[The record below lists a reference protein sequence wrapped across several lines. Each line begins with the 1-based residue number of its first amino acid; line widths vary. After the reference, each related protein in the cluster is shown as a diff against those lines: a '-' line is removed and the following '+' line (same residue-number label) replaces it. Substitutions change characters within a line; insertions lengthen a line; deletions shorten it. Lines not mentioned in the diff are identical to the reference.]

1 MKTGPDTIPLGL
13 ETARLYL
20 RAPLADTDARVVNE
34 SIRRSHEELKRW
46 LPFAQD
52 VPTLS
57 ETEANLQRAQ
67 ELYGTG
73 ESFRYLIFLR
83 ETGTFVG
90 TVSLFG
96 IDGDVP
102 KAEIGY
108 WLDSTHTGRGYMTEA
123 VEAIVRFGCAQ
134 FDFKRIEIR
143 CESTNEGSRLIP
155 ERLGFQLEGM
165 LRNEDLS
172 ADGMRLTD
180 TAVYGLLPGE
190 LRPLAT

>member
-1 MKTGPDTIPLGL
+1 METRQDTTPLAL
-13 ETARLYL
+13 ETVRLYL
-20 RAPLADTDARVVNE
+20 RAPLAETDARVVNE
-34 SIRRSHEELKRW
+34 SIRRSQEELNRW
-46 LPFAQD
+46 LPFAQE

-57 ETEANLQRAQ
+57 ETEANLSRAQ

-73 ESFRYLIFLR
+73 ESFRHLIFLR

-96 IDGDVP
+96 IDWDVP

-123 VEAIVRFGCAQ
+123 VEAVVRFGFAQ

-155 ERLGFQLEGM
+155 ERLGFQLEGI

-190 LRPLAT
+190 LIPLAT

>member
-1 MKTGPDTIPLGL
+1 MEARRHTIPSTL
-13 ETARLYL
+13 ETVRLHM
-20 RAPLADTDARVVNE
+20 RAPIANKDARVVNE
-34 SIRRSHEELKRW
+34 SIRGSHNELKRW
-46 LPFAQD
+46 LPFAQE
-52 VPTLS
+52 VPTLA
-57 ETEANLQRAQ
+57 ETETNLQQAQ
-67 ELYGTG
+67 DMYKTG
-73 ESFRYLIFLR
+73 KSFRYLIFLR

-96 IDGDVP
+96 IDWNIP

-108 WLDSTHTGRGYMTEA
+108 WLDSMHTGRGYMTEA
-123 VEAIVRFGCAQ
+123 VEAVIRFSFAE

-143 CESTNEGSRLIP
+143 CESTNDGSRLIP

-190 LRPLAT
+190 LTPLAT

>member
-96 IDGDVP
+96 IDWDVP

-123 VEAIVRFGCAQ
+123 VEAVVRFGCAQ

-190 LRPLAT
+190 LRRLAT

>member
-1 MKTGPDTIPLGL
+1 MKTGPDTIQLGL

-96 IDGDVP
+96 IDWDVP

-123 VEAIVRFGCAQ
+123 VEAVVRFGCAQ

>member
-1 MKTGPDTIPLGL
+1 MKTGQDTIPLGL

-96 IDGDVP
+96 IDWDVP

-123 VEAIVRFGCAQ
+123 VEAVVRFGCAQ

-190 LRPLAT
+190 LRRLAT

>member
-96 IDGDVP
+96 IDWDVP

-123 VEAIVRFGCAQ
+123 VEAVVRFGCAQ

>member
-96 IDGDVP
+96 IDWDVP

-123 VEAIVRFGCAQ
+123 VEAVVRFGCAQ

-172 ADGMRLTD
+172 ADGIRLTD

>member
-20 RAPLADTDARVVNE
+20 RAPLADIDARVVNE
-34 SIRRSHEELKRW
+34 SIRGSHEELKRW

-57 ETEANLQRAQ
+57 ETEVNLQRAQ
-67 ELYGTG
+67 DLYGTG

-96 IDGDVP
+96 IDWDVP

-108 WLDSTHTGRGYMTEA
+108 WLDSRHTGRGYMTEA
-123 VEAIVRFGCAQ
+123 VEAVVRFSFAQ

>member
-96 IDGDVP
+96 IDWDVP

>member
-1 MKTGPDTIPLGL
+1 MDTTQGRIPLGL
-13 ETARLYL
+13 ETARLHL
-20 RAPLADTDARVVNE
+20 RAPLAEKDARVVNE

-67 ELYGTG
+67 QLYGTG

-83 ETGTFVG
+83 ETGAFVG

-96 IDGDVP
+96 IDWDVP

-123 VEAIVRFGCAQ
+123 VEAVIRFGFTR

-143 CESTNEGSRLIP
+143 CESTNNASRLIP

-172 ADGMRLTD
+172 ADGIRLTD
-180 TAVYGLLPGE
+180 TAVYGLLPDD
-190 LRPLAT
+190 LKAVVT

>member
-96 IDGDVP
+96 IDWDVP

-123 VEAIVRFGCAQ
+123 VETVVRFGFAQ

-155 ERLGFQLEGM
+155 ERLGFQLEGI

-190 LRPLAT
+190 LIPLAT

>member
-1 MKTGPDTIPLGL
+1 MKTGLDTIPLGL

-96 IDGDVP
+96 IDWDVP

-123 VEAIVRFGCAQ
+123 V
-134 FDFKRIEIR
+134 
-143 CESTNEGSRLIP
+143 N
-155 ERLGFQLEGM
+155 
-165 LRNEDLS
+165 
-172 ADGMRLTD
+172 RLTD
-180 TAVYGLLPGE
+180 FAFANLGMQRVEIFCDARNRRSAAVAERAGYTLE
-190 LRPLAT
+190 AQLRHHRRATDGTLSDTRIYARLREG

>member
-20 RAPLADTDARVVNE
+20 RAPLAETDARVVNE
-34 SIRRSHEELKRW
+34 AIRGSHEELKRW

-96 IDGDVP
+96 IDWDVP

>member
-1 MKTGPDTIPLGL
+1 METGPDTIPLGV

-96 IDGDVP
+96 IDWDVP

-123 VEAIVRFGCAQ
+123 VEAVVRFGFAQ
-134 FDFKRIEIR
+134 FDFKRIKIR

>member
-20 RAPLADTDARVVNE
+20 RAPLADIDARVVNE
-34 SIRRSHEELKRW
+34 SIRGSHEELKRW

-96 IDGDVP
+96 IDWDVP

-123 VEAIVRFGCAQ
+123 VEAVVRFGCAQ

>member
-34 SIRRSHEELKRW
+34 SIRSSHEELKRW

-96 IDGDVP
+96 IDWDVP

-123 VEAIVRFGCAQ
+123 VEAVVRFGCAQ

-190 LRPLAT
+190 LRRLAT

>member
-20 RAPLADTDARVVNE
+20 RAPLAETDARVVNE
-34 SIRRSHEELKRW
+34 AIRRSHEELKRW

-96 IDGDVP
+96 IDWDVP

-123 VEAIVRFGCAQ
+123 VEAVVRFGCAQ

>member
-1 MKTGPDTIPLGL
+1 METGQGTIPLAL
-13 ETARLYL
+13 KTTRLYL
-20 RAPLADTDARVVNE
+20 RAPIAETDARVVNE
-34 SIRRSHEELKRW
+34 SIRGSHEELKRW
-46 LPFAQD
+46 LPFAQEI
-52 VPTLS
+52 PLLS
-57 ETEANLQRAQ
+57 DTEANLQRAQ
-67 ELYGTG
+67 HLYATC

-83 ETGTFVG
+83 ETDTYVG

-96 IDGDVP
+96 IDWDVP

-108 WLDSTHTGRGYMTEA
+108 WLDSTYTGRGYMTEA
-123 VEAIVRFGCAQ
+123 VEAVVRFGFDR

-172 ADGMRLTD
+172 ADGLRLTD

-190 LRPLAT
+190 LIPLAT